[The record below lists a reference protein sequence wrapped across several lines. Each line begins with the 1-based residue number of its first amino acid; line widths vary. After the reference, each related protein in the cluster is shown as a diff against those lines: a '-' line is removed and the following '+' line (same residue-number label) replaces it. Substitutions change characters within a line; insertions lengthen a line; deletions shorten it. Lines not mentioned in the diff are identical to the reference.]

1 VTELRIGIVGSRR
14 RNTLADRKIVLDL
27 VKHATIAFPEK
38 RVVIVS
44 GGAEGP
50 DAFAKEAAEIYGLE
64 YADHPIPRDPPI
76 TSKQDFVFRAFS
88 RNKDIVLDSHLL
100 FALVHPDRLG
110 GTENT
115 VKHAADLKKKFFLV
129 DQEGRC
135 YLSGVGW
142 NSRNAEA
149 SYKT

>member
-1 VTELRIGIVGSRR
+1 MGELRIGIVGSRR
-14 RNTLADRKIVLDL
+14 RNTLKDRQIVIDI
-27 VKHATIAFPEK
+27 VRSATVAFPDK
-38 RVVIVS
+38 HIVIVS

-50 DAFAKEAAEIYGLE
+50 DSFAKEAAALYGLE
-64 YADHPIPRDPPI
+64 YKDHPIPRDPPI

-88 RNKDIVLDSHLL
+88 RNKDIVVDSSLL
-100 FALVHPDRLG
+100 FALVHPNRKG

-115 VKHAADLKKKFFLV
+115 VTHAVDLKKKFFLV

-142 NSRNAEA
+142 NERHGEA